1 MDMQAVRSVLLD
13 EARELLAEMEQALLA
28 IETQG
33 ADGERINAIFRAAH
47 TLKGSSGM
55 FNLQLVVDFTHLME
69 NLLVQVR
76 TGEQPIDASL
86 VSLLLSCGD
95 YLSRLFDNVA
105 EGRED
110 DDPDPVT
117 RASLCAELSAYLEG
131 VALQAAPDAF
141 SVAAATSKGTHWR
154 ITLRPQVQVF
164 AHGLDPIPFV
174 QYLADMGEVIALQ
187 VLQDELPPLAEL
199 DPEGCHLGFVIE
211 LTAEVERSAIEQA
224 LEFIEQDCD
233 IHIEALDEPDSQPD
247 EEEVALFVE
256 PAERIA
262 SSDAVESSRTRASE
276 QVFIK
281 VDARKLDELIN
292 AVGELVIRN
301 SACNS
306 HPAINQD
313 PDLSELLEDVGQL
326 VEQIRDRALNLRMV
340 PIGEVFQRFPRVVRD
355 VCKELGKRI
364 ELKVSGADTELD
376 KSMVEKLNDPLLH
389 IVRNA
394 MDHGIEPIEQRLAA
408 GKPEQGVLALNAYHQ
423 SGSVVIEISDDG
435 RGLNTERILRKA
447 IERGLVEP
455 EAQLAERDIYNL
467 IFAPGFSTAEKVT
480 DLSGRGVG
488 MDVVRQN
495 IEQLRGTV
503 DIQSTPGKGSTFRI
517 QLPLTLAIIDG
528 FQVAVGDADFVLP
541 LDLVVECLEFHEQNG
556 NDVFS
561 LRGQPL
567 PYLRLAE
574 RFDISRKPGARE
586 CLVVVQCGDQR
597 AGIVVDRFVGEI
609 QAVIKPLG
617 NLLSGMRGFSGST
630 ILGDGSVALLLD
642 IPALV
647 SSAN

>member
-1 MDMQAVRSVLLD
+1 MDMQSVRSVLLD
-13 EARELLAEMEQALLA
+13 EARELLVDMEQSLLA
-28 IETQG
+28 VESAG
-33 ADGERINAIFRAAH
+33 ADAERINAIFRAAH

-69 NLLVQVR
+69 NLLVRVR
-76 TGEQPIDASL
+76 NDELAMSAALI
-86 VSLLLSCGD
+86 SLLLSCGD
-95 YLSRLFDNVA
+95 YLSRLFDEVA
-105 EGRED
+105 AGRDEH
-110 DDPDPVT
+110 DPDPAE
-117 RASLCAELSAYLEG
+117 RARLCAQLNTYLDG
-131 VALQAAPDAF
+131 APAAAAQAASGQA
-141 SVAAATSKGTHWR
+141 SAGSAQRWR
-154 ITLRPQVQVF
+154 IELRPQPQVL
-164 AHGLDPIPFV
+164 AYGLDPLAFV
-174 QYLADMGEVIALQ
+174 QYLADKGELLSLQ
-187 VLQDELPPLAEL
+187 ILDEQLPPLAEL
-199 DPEGCHLGFVIE
+199 DPESCYLGFVLE
-211 LTAEVERSAIEQA
+211 LRSDASRESLEQA
-224 LEFIEQDCD
+224 LEFIAQDCAID
-233 IHIEALDEPDSQPD
+233 IECLDPPPAQEQAA
-247 EEEVALFVE
+247 ERLAEVA
-256 PAERIA
+256 
-262 SSDAVESSRTRASE
+262 DTGRARAAE

-292 AVGELVIRN
+292 SVGELVIRS
-301 SACNS
+301 SACNT
-306 HPAINQD
+306 HCAGRQD
-313 PDLSELLEDVGQL
+313 PELSELLAGVGQL

-355 VCKELGKRI
+355 VCAELGKRI
-364 ELKVSGADTELD
+364 ELKVSGAETELD

-394 MDHGIEPIEQRLAA
+394 MDHGIESIEERRAA
-408 GKPEQGVLALNAYHQ
+408 GKPEQGTLSLNAYHR

-435 RGLNTERILRKA
+435 RGLNSERILAKA
-447 IERGLVEP
+447 VERGLV
-455 EAQLAERDIYNL
+455 AADVQLAERDIHNL

-503 DIQSTPGKGSTFRI
+503 EIHSVPGQGCTFRI
-517 QLPLTLAIIDG
+517 NLPLTLAIIDG

-541 LDLVVECLEFHEQNG
+541 LDLVVECLEFDEQPGSQVVN
-556 NDVFS
+556 

-574 RFDISRKPGARE
+574 RFGVGRRQGARE
-586 CLVVVQCGDQR
+586 CLVVVQCGEQR

-617 NLLSGMRGFSGST
+617 RLLDGMRGLAGST

-647 SSAN
+647 ASPAQLTL

>member
-33 ADGERINAIFRAAH
+33 SDSQLINAIFRAAH

-55 FNLQLVVDFTHLME
+55 FNLQLVVEFTHLME

-76 TGEQPIDASL
+76 TGEQPIDAPR
-86 VSLLLSCGD
+86 VSLLLNCGD

-105 EGRED
+105 DGRED
-110 DDPDPVT
+110 EDPDPVT
-117 RASLCAELSAYLEG
+117 RARLCAELGDYLEG
-131 VALQAAPDAF
+131 VQLQTVSDDLAAQNAEG
-141 SVAAATSKGTHWR
+141 ATHWR
-154 ITLRPQVQVF
+154 ITLRPQPQVF

-174 QYLADMGEVIALQ
+174 QYLADMGQVLDLQ
-187 VLQDELPPLAEL
+187 VLQESLPLLSEL
-199 DPEGCHLGFVIE
+199 DPESCYLGFE
-211 LTAEVERSAIEQA
+211 LELQAQVERSAIEQA

-233 IHIEALDEPDSQPD
+233 IQIEALDDSQD
-247 EEEVALFVE
+247 VFIEEERLAL
-256 PAERIA
+256 ADYTERTGA
-262 SSDAVESSRTRASE
+262 LDATETIRNRSSE

-376 KSMVEKLNDPLLH
+376 KSMVEKLTDPLLH

-394 MDHGIEPIEQRLAA
+394 MDHGIESIEERLAA
-408 GKPEQGVLALNAYHQ
+408 GKPEQGTLSLNAYHQ
-423 SGSVVIEISDDG
+423 SGTVVIEISDDG
-435 RGLNTERILRKA
+435 RGLDTERILRKA
-447 IERGLVEP
+447 IDRGLVEP
-455 EAQLAERDIYNL
+455 EVQLAERDIFNL
-467 IFAPGFSTAEKVT
+467 IFAPGFSTADKVT

-647 SSAN
+647 NSAN